1 MLYMIIPQV
10 FNLFFYILED
20 HKNFKKLLQV

>member
-20 HKNFKKLLQV
+20 NKNFKKLLQV